1 MLDFTFFLYILIQN
15 WQKSNNIFITYRSIV
30 IYLIGVMKFS
40 KKFTWRS
47 CFFLGAK
54 NRREQFGGF
63 VRRYTLAGTKFPAFK
78 QGTQQ
83 RKTTG
88 RVVWICSNRK
98 TGSWFITTHKF
109 SHHGS
114 QKTTVYRKSIT
125 SALRF
130 LEEQNIHQKYV
141 SKRKKIALN
150 WSSRVSD

>member
-83 RKTTG
+83 RKT
-88 RVVWICSNRK
+88 
-98 TGSWFITTHKF
+98 GSWFSTTHKF

-150 WSSRVSD
+150 WSTGVSD